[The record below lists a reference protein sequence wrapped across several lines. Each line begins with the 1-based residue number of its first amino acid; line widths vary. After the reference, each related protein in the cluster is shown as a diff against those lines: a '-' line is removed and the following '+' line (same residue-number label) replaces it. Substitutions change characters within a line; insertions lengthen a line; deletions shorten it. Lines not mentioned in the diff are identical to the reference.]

1 MRMVSF
7 VLVTLLGL
15 AQSPDNATRIVQDV
29 ADSAANTS
37 SWRIQG
43 SIRYS
48 GSANEHAVTEFK
60 LSLQSP
66 SDLHFEQTGES
77 PAIIVCTGPDA
88 WTYSPPLRR
97 YRKEQSLG
105 NELCSPF
112 VGEWKRLPKT
122 LQSPI
127 LKGGCGPEPDIP
139 SSAFKLVRGFSKPEL
154 ASVGQITRELCI
166 DPDRKVVVWEEWESQ
181 YSTRVYVYSSIDQ
194 NVKFDS
200 ETFTFE
206 PPPNS
211 IFTDFELPTPRPLG
225 TRGLSTA
232 PDISLP
238 RLALRIDANYG
249 KASRKARI
257 EGIVVLY
264 AVIGSNGVPNDVL
277 VYRSVSP
284 DLDLEAVKAVRQW
297 RFHPGARNGIP
308 VALPVMIEV
317 NFRLLH

>member
-1 MRMVSF
+1 MVSL
-7 VLVTLLGL
+7 VLVTSLGL

-66 SDLHFEQTGES
+66 SDSHFEQTGES

-88 WTYSPPLRR
+88 WIYSPPLRR

-127 LKGGCGPEPDIP
+127 LKGGCGPDPDIP
-139 SSAFKLVRGFSKPEL
+139 SSAFKLVRGFSEPEL
-154 ASVGQITRELCI
+154 TSVGRMTRVLCI
-166 DPDRKVVVWEEWESQ
+166 DPDRKVVVWEKWESQ
-181 YSTRVYVYSSIDQ
+181 YSTRIYVYSSIDK
-194 NVKFDS
+194 NVGFDS

-211 IFTDFELPTPRPLG
+211 TFTDFDLPTPRPMG
-225 TRGLSTA
+225 TRGMSTA
-232 PDISLP
+232 PGTSMP
-238 RLALRIDANYG
+238 RIASKKEPNYG

-257 EGIVVLY
+257 EGTVTLY
-264 AVIGSNGVPNDVL
+264 VVIGSDGVPNHVL
-277 VYRSVSP
+277 VYRSVSR
-284 DLDLEAVKAVRQW
+284 DLDLEAVKAIRQW
-297 RFHPGARNGIP
+297 RFHPGTRNGTP
-308 VALPVMIEV
+308 VALASMIEV
-317 NFRLLH
+317 NFRLLR